1 MRIELC
7 VAFGSRTVGEY
18 ITKGLQGITRC
29 KAQMC
34 KADHMI
40 ASLGPNVLQKSD
52 RLGLAMR
59 FMRRRRSTAFCAVA
73 QSNRQQNLPAVRSAT
88 AACFTPMI
96 RY

>member
-1 MRIELC
+1 
-7 VAFGSRTVGEY
+7 
-18 ITKGLQGITRC
+18 
-29 KAQMC
+29 MC
-34 KADHMI
+34 KAGHMI
-40 ASLGPNVLQKSD
+40 ASLGPNVLQKPG